1 MSRPSH
7 PSRPGRPSRDEL
19 LADLV
24 AEEADLAAVLEPLD
38 AARWDRATPAVGW
51 QVRDQVAH
59 LAMGEDLATLAA
71 TDERGFANRLAE
83 LLTDLERVDADQKAE
98 ARASEPVELLTWWM
112 GSAAA
117 TVRAVSEG
125 PEGER
130 IGWTTGPMSVA
141 SFITA
146 RLMETWAHGQDIVD
160 ALDLSRPPTARLR
173 HIADLGVRTR
183 GFSFRNRG
191 LPVPDPEPRVELVG
205 PNGEQWVWGP
215 NGRDEVVSGPAEDFC
230 FVVTQRRHVEDT
242 ALSAWGAGAVA
253 WLELAQCF
261 AGPPTLA
268 RRREA

>member
-1 MSRPSH
+1 MTRPT
-7 PSRPGRPSRDEL
+7 RAEL
-19 LADLV
+19 LGDLV
-24 AEEADLAAVLEPLD
+24 AEEAELAAVLAPLD
-38 AARWDRATPAVGW
+38 AAEWDRATPAAGW

-83 LLTDLERVDADQKAE
+83 LMNDLERVDADQQAE
-98 ARASEPVELLTWWM
+98 ARASEPAELLAWWT

-130 IGWTTGPMSVA
+130 IGWITGPMSVA

-160 ALDLSRPPTARLR
+160 ALDLARPPTARLR

-205 PNGEQWVWGP
+205 PNGARWVWGP
-215 NGRDEVVSGPAEDFC
+215 KDSDEVVSGPAEDFC
-230 FVVTQRRHVEDT
+230 LVVTQRRHVGDT
-242 ALSAWGAGAVA
+242 ALRASGAGVVA

>member
-1 MSRPSH
+1 M
-7 PSRPGRPSRDEL
+7 
-19 LADLV
+19 
-24 AEEADLAAVLEPLD
+24 
-38 AARWDRATPAVGW
+38 
-51 QVRDQVAH
+51 RDQVAH

-71 TDERGFANRLAE
+71 TDERGFAARLAE
-83 LLTDLERVDADQKAE
+83 LMTDLER
-98 ARASEPVELLTWWM
+98 RRTPTSRPGLASEPAELLAWWA

-130 IGWTTGPMSVA
+130 IGWITGPMSVA

-160 ALDLSRPPTARLR
+160 ALDLPRPPTARLR

-215 NGRDEVVSGPAEDFC
+215 EDTDEVVSGPAEDFC
-230 FVVTQRRHVEDT
+230 LVVTQRRHVGDT
-242 ALSAWGAGAVA
+242 ALTAWGAGAVA
-253 WLELAQCF
+253 WLDLAQCF
-261 AGPPTLA
+261 AGPATTA
-268 RRREA
+268 TRRD

>member
-1 MSRPSH
+1 MTRPSRSSRPS
-7 PSRPGRPSRDEL
+7 RAGL

-24 AEEADLAAVLEPLD
+24 AEEAELAAVLAPLD
-38 AARWDRATPAVGW
+38 AYQWDRATPAAGW

-59 LAMGEDLATLAA
+59 LATGEDLATLAA
-71 TDERGFANRLAE
+71 TDERGFTARLAE
-83 LLTDLERVDADQKAE
+83 LMTDLDAVEVGQR
-98 ARASEPVELLTWWM
+98 ARARGSEPSELLAWWT

-125 PEGER
+125 PEDER
-130 IGWTTGPMSVA
+130 IAWITGPMSVA

-160 ALDLSRPPTARLR
+160 GIGQSRTPTARLR

-191 LPVPDPEPRVELVG
+191 LTVPDPEPRVDLVG
-205 PNGEQWVWGP
+205 PSGERWGWGP
-215 NGRDEVVSGPAEDFC
+215 DDASELVSGTAEDFC
-230 FVVTQRRHVEDT
+230 LVVTQRRHVDDT

-253 WLELAQCF
+253 WLDLAQCF
-261 AGPPTLA
+261 AGPPTTA
-268 RRREA
+268 TRREG

>member
-1 MSRPSH
+1 MSH
-7 PSRPGRPSRDEL
+7 PGRPSRAEL
-19 LADLV
+19 LADLG
-24 AEEADLAAVLEPLD
+24 AEESELAAVLAALD
-38 AARWDRATPAVGW
+38 AALWDRATPAPGW

-71 TDERGFANRLAE
+71 TDERAFTNRLAD
-83 LLTDLERVDADQKAE
+83 LMADLEGLEADQQAE
-98 ARASEPVELLTWWM
+98 ARSSEPAELLAWWV

-117 TVRAVSEG
+117 TIRAVSEG
-125 PEGER
+125 PEDER
-130 IGWTTGPMSVA
+130 IGWITGPMSVA

-160 ALDLSRPPTARLR
+160 GLELRRRPTARLR

-191 LPVPDPEPRVELVG
+191 LPVPDPEPRVELLG

-215 NGRDEVVSGPAEDFC
+215 NDTDEIVSGPAEDFC
-230 FVVTQRRHVEDT
+230 FVVTQRRHVDDT
-242 ALSAWGAGAVA
+242 ALQAWGAGAVA

-261 AGPPTLA
+261 AGPPTSA
-268 RRREA
+268 TKREG

>member
-1 MSRPSH
+1 MSRPT
-7 PSRPGRPSRDEL
+7 RAEL
-19 LADLV
+19 LGDLV
-24 AEEADLAAVLEPLD
+24 AEEAELAALLAPLD
-38 AARWDRATPAVGW
+38 AEQWDRPTPAAGW

-71 TDERGFANRLAE
+71 TDERGFTARLAE
-83 LLTDLERVDADQKAE
+83 LMTDLEAVERAQQ
-98 ARASEPVELLTWWM
+98 ARAATSEPAELLVWWA

-125 PEGER
+125 PEDER
-130 IGWTTGPMSVA
+130 IGWITGPMSVA

-191 LPVPDPEPRVELVG
+191 LAVPDPEPRIELEG
-205 PNGEQWVWGP
+205 PDAERWAWGP
-215 NGRDEVVSGPAEDFC
+215 EDSGEVVSGPALDFC
-230 FVVTQRRHVEDT
+230 MVVTQRRPVGDT
-242 ALSAWGAGAVA
+242 ALTAWGAGAVA
-253 WLELAQCF
+253 WLDLAQCF
-261 AGPPTLA
+261 AGPATTA
-268 RRREA
+268 TRRD

>member
-1 MSRPSH
+1 MTH
-7 PSRPGRPSRDEL
+7 PTRAEL
-19 LADLV
+19 LGDLV
-24 AEEADLAAVLEPLD
+24 AEEAELAARLAPLN
-38 AARWDRATPAVGW
+38 AAEWDRATPAAGW

-71 TDERGFANRLAE
+71 TDERGFANRLAD
-83 LLTDLERVDADQKAE
+83 LMSDLERVDADQHAE
-98 ARASEPVELLTWWM
+98 ARASEPAELLAWWT

-130 IGWTTGPMSVA
+130 IGWITGPMSVA

-160 ALDLSRPPTARLR
+160 ALDLARPPTARLR

-205 PNGEQWVWGP
+205 PNGARWVWGP
-215 NGRDEVVSGPAEDFC
+215 KDSDEVVSGPAEDFC
-230 FVVTQRRHVEDT
+230 LVVTQRRHVGDT
-242 ALSAWGAGAVA
+242 ALRASGAGVVA

-268 RRREA
+268 RRRES